1 MAKLND
7 QFSLHLKCRLCCE
20 FLECRFAPWNFS
32 LIWLQCPCAF
42 VAEVLAGAL
51 GAGLDVILYAGGGAS
66 TNQTFQ
72 IDAYLTGSGNI
83 QVFNLN
89 ATNGDPINSVVDI
102 TGITNTFTGT
112 WDVEMGPLV
121 GNGTSSLGTNTITI
135 NTNGVL
141 ETSYPIN
148 NTNSTLN
155 LKGRMFLTQT
165 DAFNSVVI
173 NGTSLPPGT
182 YSAAQLHATN
192 ATVFPLSFPTL
203 YGTTATSAAGAIKV
217 GNVAVLPS
225 SPHLTS
231 IQVSG
236 SGGLALSATNGTP
249 GGFWALLQS
258 TNVALPVSQ
267 WQTNTAGTFDNSGNL
282 STNLTSAVTN
292 LQEFYILK
300 VQ

>member
-1 MAKLND
+1 
-7 QFSLHLKCRLCCE
+7 
-20 FLECRFAPWNFS
+20 
-32 LIWLQCPCAF
+32 
-42 VAEVLAGAL
+42 LAGAL

-173 NGTSLPPGT
+173 NGTPLPAGT
-182 YSAAQLHATN
+182 FTVAQLHSTN
-192 ATVFPLSFPTL
+192 PTSFPLTFPAL
-203 YGTTATSAAGAIKV
+203 YGTTATSASGAIKV
-217 GNVAVLPS
+217 GNVVVPPL
-225 SPHLTS
+225 SPHITS
-231 IQVSG
+231 IQVVG
-236 SGGLALSATNGTP
+236 TGGLTLAATNGVP

-258 TNVALPVSQ
+258 TNIALPLNQ
-267 WQTNTAGTFDNSGNL
+267 WQINTTGAFDGSGNL
-282 STNLTSAVTN
+282 STNILSAATN
-292 LQEFYILK
+292 TQTFYILK